1 MTNFFNFCLSK
12 EVFISPSLLRNNFLS
27 TEFKYVDFSCN
38 IYNSLLHFLL
48 ADMCLKRNPVYLVQF
63 LSSFLYRCFFSL
75 HFLVSFKIFVLSFIF
90 FQVNMIHATVDFLLC
105 ILLGACSL
113 NFLDQW
119 LGVSLILETSLS
131 AIISSHISAVGS
143 LVSPAHPL
151 LLFPAFP
158 PFFPSFSLWYS
169 HHTQL
174 ISFVVVPQFS
184 DTLLQSFHISVWG
197 DCHRH
202 ALKFRDSF
210 LIRVQSSDEPIK
222 DILHLLQFF

>member
-1 MTNFFNFCLSK
+1 MFFF
-12 EVFISPSLLRNNFLS
+12 PSLFG
-27 TEFKYVDFSCN
+27 
-38 IYNSLLHFLL
+38 
-48 ADMCLKRNPVYLVQF
+48 
-63 LSSFLYRCFFSL
+63 
-75 HFLVSFKIFVLSFIF
+75 F
-90 FQVNMIHATVDFLLC
+90 FQDFRFVFYFFPGECDTRNSRFFAMYPAWCLLSELPRSVVGC
-105 ILLGACSL
+105 L
-113 NFLDQW
+113 
-119 LGVSLILETSLS
+119 SLILETSLS
-131 AIISSHISAVGS
+131 AIISSHISTVGS
-143 LVSPAHPL
+143 LFSPAHPL